1 MQPLHW
7 DLQVAR
13 TACEILPRTPTL
25 RQITDI
31 PLFNRSSAKDPMQQ
45 TTAELQHYA
54 SVFFNETSKTMVNQL
69 FDMMWANDS
78 KTQDKVN
85 SMMLDGGMWNM
96 SNVFAND
103 PTSLQSNQNRIF
115 WGKMLPEVWKL
126 SDEPMNA
133 FIM

>member
-1 MQPLHW
+1 
-7 DLQVAR
+7 
-13 TACEILPRTPTL
+13 
-25 RQITDI
+25 
-31 PLFNRSSAKDPMQQ
+31 MQQ

-103 PTSLQSNQNRIF
+103 PTSLQQNQNRIF

-126 SDEPMNA
+126 SDEPMNP